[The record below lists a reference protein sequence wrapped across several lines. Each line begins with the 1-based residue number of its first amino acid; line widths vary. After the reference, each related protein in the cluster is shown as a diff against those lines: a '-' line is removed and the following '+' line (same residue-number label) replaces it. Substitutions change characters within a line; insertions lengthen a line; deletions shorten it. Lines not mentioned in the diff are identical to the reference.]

1 MESVETDPPI
11 LTRRVSRQGR
21 FGAEVIDIA
30 YDLRRREDRRAVLR
44 LIGVGFRHSLPE
56 GGTVGTVETIETIY
70 PQPARDPNATPFMRA
85 ALREQEENALREYL
99 RSRL

>member
-56 GGTVGTVETIETIY
+56 GETIETIY